1 MSQKMFPIWKNVWNF
16 KNVQKF
22 WKLFACS
29 KNIHFIKKLEIFEPL
44 KLGCYRKHK
53 ARLLQ
58 DIQSPSATLAYSLQ
72 WPSSLQCIGC
82 YMGRPN
88 RGALCLTQRA
98 SNRSSPSWAPVRLSR
113 LACWHVREA
122 GASVPNCFSSIAI
135 HGRSQHQEIE
145 ARFVDLVKLEEYR
158 TCPKASLFL
167 PLMFFLYYLDLEV
180 THPSGL
186 LLSTAPPP
194 SCHFSMSRKG
204 CNMSLALAIYLMEHQ
219 CSSNAANFNGQILWS
234 GLSFF
239 RLLLQSGWSA
249 VRHFKDIKHPW
260 GKQQEPCCEWS

>member
-1 MSQKMFPIWKNVWNF
+1 MYGIS

-22 WKLFACS
+22 WKLFACL
-29 KNIHFIKKLEIFEPL
+29 KNI
-44 KLGCYRKHK
+44 R
-53 ARLLQ
+53 
-58 DIQSPSATLAYSLQ
+58 
-72 WPSSLQCIGC
+72 
-82 YMGRPN
+82 
-88 RGALCLTQRA
+88 LTQRA
-98 SNRSSPSWAPVRLSR
+98 SKRSSPSWAPVRLSR

-135 HGRSQHQEIE
+135 HGRSQHREIE

-167 PLMFFLYYLDLEV
+167 PLVFFLYYLDLEV

-186 LLSTAPPP
+186 LLSTAPPR

-219 CSSNAANFNGQILWS
+219 CSSNAANFNGQIVWSVVSFFGFYIVVGRLCGASRTANTCVASSKRSCYERRKNLVPTRWLWS
-234 GLSFF
+234 AELMTQMIAKYVAKGVWWGARHDGGLELE
-239 RLLLQSGWSA
+239 RLSVATDTKKAGT
-249 VRHFKDIKHPW
+249 R
-260 GKQQEPCCEWS
+260 GT